1 MSTFY
6 GAIIKPGKPTAF
18 VPPPDMSMHLHL
30 SQATLSASVPEGKRV
45 SLMLKMEEQEI
56 IIATL
61 TAGRL
66 DSVNLDLFLGEY
78 AEFSVTGGYEV
89 HLAGYFSP
97 MDDDVSMGGG
107 DEDDQD
113 GIAFGDDSDGEEG
126 ESEDDEAA
134 RAPAMH
140 VTCLGLAPG
149 CWSQHTAC
157 LWYEQHAVPAE
168 KGAVVCDE
176 DGEEDEMDE
185 MEEGSI
191 QAMLNGHGKSKPSVV
206 IKELGDGDDDS
217 EGEDDEGESEEGES
231 EEEEEEAAPAP
242 MPAKRPAEQQA
253 VKGAAQPAKK
263 AAVEA
268 KQAPQTPQLAA
279 KPVAVAAKSEQKPA
293 AAKVEAKPAPKSEQK
308 APKPAAAG
316 TAAGE
321 VKTSKKAVRRWE
333 NGFEIEELAMGPP
346 AGKLAKSGKKVSM
359 RYVGRL
365 KANGKV
371 FDKTAGNATFSFR
384 LGVGEVIKGWDLGVE
399 GMRVGDKRRLV
410 IPPQLGYKAEGVR
423 GTIPPNATLEFDVEL
438 VDVK

>member
-126 ESEDDEAA
+126 ESEDDE
-134 RAPAMH
+134 
-140 VTCLGLAPG
+140 
-149 CWSQHTAC
+149 
-157 LWYEQHAVPAE
+157 
-168 KGAVVCDE
+168 DE